1 MVPNKSYLMKTTV
14 YLLSSLLW
22 LVLIHVQTVPSYM
35 SLSVTSDSVSD
46 KLGTENW
53 CLLLYVCSLY
63 HPSLHSTYKCFPYDA
78 SNVYTTETGDYKDFI
93 NICFAVHFLIYIIA
107 RCHGNLRQRCDQR
120 TVMLLYKP
128 NECFTS
134 VDC

>member
-1 MVPNKSYLMKTTV
+1 MISSRCSAH
-14 YLLSSLLW
+14 LLRSSIPLSLTFPTPCRPITP
-22 LVLIHVQTVPSYM
+22 VHRA
-35 SLSVTSDSVSD
+35 LSVTSDSVSD